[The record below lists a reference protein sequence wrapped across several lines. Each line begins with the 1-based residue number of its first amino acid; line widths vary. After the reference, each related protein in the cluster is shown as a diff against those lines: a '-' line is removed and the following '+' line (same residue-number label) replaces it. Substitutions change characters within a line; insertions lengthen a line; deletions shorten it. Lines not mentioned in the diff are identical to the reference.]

1 MEEGERSRSRCA
13 GAREPGGAGGGAGG
27 QPGWDGSSSR
37 MLNPTQPPSSHT
49 TDPTPPKSLT
59 PGWVVSNEVK
69 LGQRSILGLAG
80 LQSKSYSNIH
90 TLTNL
95 SEALITSFELATEVH
110 KRLAFQKKCQC
121 MHSKGCCLI

>member
-13 GAREPGGAGGGAGG
+13 GVREPGGAGGEAGG
-27 QPGWDGSSSR
+27 QPGKDGSSSR

-49 TDPTPPKSLT
+49 MDPTPPKSLT

-69 LGQRSILGLAG
+69 LGQKSSLGLAG

-110 KRLAFQKKCQC
+110 KRLAFQKSIYACTA
-121 MHSKGCCLI
+121 KGVA